1 MRKRLIP
8 LLLIIL
14 MVLGPV
20 AVSASDDQAPY
31 ETYTLDKWGNA
42 TPAPHGY
49 LPSRSLGGEMLGC
62 GSFNNASDMFYSEA
76 LGRIFICDSGNARIV
91 ILDEELQLVRV
102 LSEFTQPGG
111 ETYTL
116 RNPQGIYALDNGTLY
131 ICDMDNKDVLVC
143 DMEGNISQIVPE
155 PESNLLPEDFNYQP
169 SKVVCDD
176 VGRIYVISKGVYQ
189 GLIYLDTDGSF
200 IKFFGSNRVEMT
212 LQRQLLKIWKSI
224 LSDEAA
230 ATLQSFN
237 PVEYGN
243 LFYSDDGYIY
253 ATAAGSENGSALLAR
268 LNPLG
273 IDTLPYSFGGSI
285 LFSDV
290 TVDERGITTLLD
302 TTYGEIYQVNEMGQ
316 TMFIF
321 GGIGDQVGLFQRPVS
336 LIEVNDKLYVLDAD
350 KNTITEFVL
359 TQFGQLVQ
367 KAIDLYD
374 EGHYQESIEP
384 WEEVIAHNSN
394 YLLAY
399 TGLGQAYYQL
409 KDYDTAM
416 YYFRLAND
424 RGNYS
429 TAFKESSLNAMR
441 NNFGILVLGIL
452 LLLVLIKIWQRMGVP
467 MVQSAGGRLSRRL
480 EPTTFGQRLLE
491 MGKGAKQCRY
501 TIFHPVNGFDQV
513 KWEKKGSVA
522 FCVVILLA
530 FFLTNVFDQVLT
542 GFIFNTYNPDKISVP
557 SIFLTSIGGFALCYV
572 ANWAV
577 SSLMFTEGDER
588 NIFISLCYTL
598 VPYIIC
604 QLIYILLTNFFNND
618 LVAFLTAIRLIG
630 LVWSGL
636 VLVIGTFY
644 VHQIPFGKT
653 ILNLVLTVIALLI
666 ILFLLLLAY
675 SLVNQIYTFAYTIYN
690 EIVFRI

>member
-14 MVLGPV
+14 MVILPV
-20 AVSASDDQAPY
+20 TASASDDQAPY

-49 LPSRSLGGEMLGC
+49 LPTRSLGGEMLGC
-62 GSFNNASDMFYSEA
+62 GSFSNASDMFYSEA

-91 ILDEELQLVRV
+91 ILNEDLQVDRV
-102 LSEFTQPGG
+102 LTEFTYPDG
-111 ETYTL
+111 TVYTL
-116 RNPQGIYALDNGTLY
+116 SNPQGVYALDDGTLY
-131 ICDMDNKDVLVC
+131 VCDMDNKDVLVC

-155 PESNLLPEDFNYQP
+155 PKSNLLPEDFNYQP

-176 VGRIYVISKGVYQ
+176 AGRIYVLSKGVYQ
-189 GLIYLDTDGSF
+189 GLIYLDTDGTF

-243 LFYSDDGYIY
+243 IFYTDDGYIY

-273 IDTLPYSFGGSI
+273 IDTLPYNFGGSI
-285 LFSDV
+285 LFTDV

-302 TTYGEIYQVNEMGQ
+302 TNYGEIYQMNEMGQ

-367 KAIDLYD
+367 DAIDLYD
-374 EGHYQESIEP
+374 EGLYQESIEP

-409 KDYDTAM
+409 QDYDTAM

-429 TAFKESSLNAMR
+429 TAFKESSLDAMR
-441 NNFGILVLGIL
+441 NNFGILVLAVV
-452 LLLVLIKIWQRMGVP
+452 LVLVAISVWRRAGVP
-467 MVQSAGGRLSRRL
+467 LVQRAAVGLNGRLQQK
-480 EPTTFGQRLLE
+480 TFGQKVIDL
-491 MGKGAKQCRY
+491 GAGAKQCFY

-522 FCVVILLA
+522 FCVVILLV

-588 NIFISLCYTL
+588 NILISLCYTL

-618 LVAFLTAIRLIG
+618 LVAFLTALRLIG
-630 LVWSGL
+630 LVWSGV

-644 VHQIPFGKT
+644 VHQLSFGKT